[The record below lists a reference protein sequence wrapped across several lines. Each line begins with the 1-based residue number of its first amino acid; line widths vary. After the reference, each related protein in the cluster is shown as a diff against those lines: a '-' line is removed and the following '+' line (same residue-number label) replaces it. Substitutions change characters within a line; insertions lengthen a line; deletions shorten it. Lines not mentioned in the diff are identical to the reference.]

1 MNENEQQHS
10 SFRERLIQKN
20 AVRKISKMTQEEK
33 DELRLSIR
41 RQLFKKNIPNYANL
55 TGLEIGAL
63 CSPLLTKEESDVK
76 YYDIFSKDTLI
87 EHFQECYP
95 GKTFV
100 DVDFVAK
107 TRSLSA
113 VLGDNKFDYFIA
125 NHVVEHIPDFI
136 GFFKAVS
143 ESLNEG
149 GKFFLAIPD
158 RRFTFDHDRP
168 ETSAGHLIVD
178 HEDNGS
184 VDAAEHILD
193 ALIYH
198 QDHLKMNV
206 YWSDIES
213 GRYNFV
219 HHHHVFNY
227 ETFLDRIIKPLVRMR
242 YFPFSVLDYHY
253 ELGLDNEFII
263 VLEKCTDPEKIHVLG
278 DKIPIQPLK
287 DMSGQNLYDFRE
299 QMAMIAKSGWFD
311 PLWYLSKYSIVRIS
325 GLNPLKHY
333 YFWGAYHGFNPCD
346 HFDSKYYLDSNPDVR
361 KVGLNPLWHFL
372 HNGKQE
378 GRMPLPPDR
387 MRELE
392 EAEKKAE
399 EELREKTERQTEAR
413 LAAMAKK
420 ALEVAQGKAEA
431 EARSE
436 VEEEDRAKAEGKAK
450 ADAVTKEAPAA
461 EARANDVNKADA
473 KANDVKKAE
482 AKAGDKAQS

>member
-1 MNENEQQHS
+1 MNENGQAKHLS
-10 SFRERLIQKN
+10 LRERLSQKN
-20 AVRKISKMTQEEK
+20 TVRKIAKMTPEEK

-87 EHFQECYP
+87 EHFQEFYP

-143 ESLNEG
+143 ESLNDG

-193 ALIYH
+193 SL
-198 QDHLKMNV
+198 
-206 YWSDIES
+206 
-213 GRYNFV
+213 
-219 HHHHVFNY
+219 
-227 ETFLDRIIKPLVRMR
+227 
-242 YFPFSVLDYHY
+242 
-253 ELGLDNEFII
+253 
-263 VLEKCTDPEKIHVLG
+263 
-278 DKIPIQPLK
+278 
-287 DMSGQNLYDFRE
+287 
-299 QMAMIAKSGWFD
+299 
-311 PLWYLSKYSIVRIS
+311 
-325 GLNPLKHY
+325 
-333 YFWGAYHGFNPCD
+333 
-346 HFDSKYYLDSNPDVR
+346 
-361 KVGLNPLWHFL
+361 
-372 HNGKQE
+372 
-378 GRMPLPPDR
+378 
-387 MRELE
+387 
-392 EAEKKAE
+392 
-399 EELREKTERQTEAR
+399 
-413 LAAMAKK
+413 
-420 ALEVAQGKAEA
+420 
-431 EARSE
+431 RSE
-436 VEEEDRAKAEGKAK
+436 ERRVGK
-450 ADAVTKEAPAA
+450 EC
-461 EARANDVNKADA
+461 
-473 KANDVKKAE
+473 
-482 AKAGDKAQS
+482 

>member
-1 MNENEQQHS
+1 MNENGHQEKHL
-10 SFRERLIQKN
+10 SFRERLSQKSQI
-20 AVRKISKMTQEEK
+20 RKISKMTPEEK

-41 RQLFKKNIPNYANL
+41 RQIFKKNIPNYADL

-87 EHFQECYP
+87 EHFQEFYP

-136 GFFKAVS
+136 GFFKAVA
-143 ESLNEG
+143 ESLNDG

-193 ALIYH
+193 SLIYH
-198 QDHLKMNV
+198 PEHLNLNV

-227 ETFLDRIIKPLVRMR
+227 ETFLDRIVKPLIRMR

-253 ELGLDNEFII
+253 EIGLDNEFDI
-263 VLEKCTDPEKIHVLG
+263 VLEKCTDWDKVHVLG
-278 DKIPIQPLK
+278 EKVQVQPLK
-287 DMSGQNLYDFRE
+287 DMSGQNHYDFRE
-299 QMAMIAKSGWFD
+299 QMAVIAKSGWFD
-311 PLWYLSKYSIVRIS
+311 PLWYLAKYSIVRIS

-346 HFDSKYYLDSNPDVR
+346 RFDSKFYLDSNPDVR

-387 MRELE
+387 MKELE
-392 EAEKKAE
+392 EDEKKAE
-399 EELREKTERQTEAR
+399 QEFREKTERQTEAR
-413 LAAMAKK
+413 LTA
-420 ALEVAQGKAEA
+420 
-431 EARSE
+431 
-436 VEEEDRAKAEGKAK
+436 RAKAKAK
-450 ADAVTKEAPAA
+450 EAG
-461 EARANDVNKADA
+461 NDDKTEVKAKDSEKTGA
-473 KANDVKKAE
+473 KAKDSE
-482 AKAGDKAQS
+482 KAGNDKAKSEQEQAPGAES